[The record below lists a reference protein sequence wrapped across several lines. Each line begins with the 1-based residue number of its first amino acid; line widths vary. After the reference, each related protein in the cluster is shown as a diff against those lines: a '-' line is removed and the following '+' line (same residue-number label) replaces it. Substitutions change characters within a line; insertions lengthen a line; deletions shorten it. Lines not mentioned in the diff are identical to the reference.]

1 MEFFNTY
8 QTITGIILIPLW
20 GFTIYY
26 FIKETLKFANPHI
39 KSALKWLVTSGLLF
53 VIAVIIFQLINFITP
68 QSPTSFLWTIQK
80 AFGFLASILLLISV
94 KKLKNFVLP
103 KPTTNF
109 LLLISGKLKK
119 YKKNR
124 FS

>member
-39 KSALKWLVTSGLLF
+39 KSALK
-53 VIAVIIFQLINFITP
+53 
-68 QSPTSFLWTIQK
+68 
-80 AFGFLASILLLISV
+80 
-94 KKLKNFVLP
+94 
-103 KPTTNF
+103 
-109 LLLISGKLKK
+109 
-119 YKKNR
+119 
-124 FS
+124 